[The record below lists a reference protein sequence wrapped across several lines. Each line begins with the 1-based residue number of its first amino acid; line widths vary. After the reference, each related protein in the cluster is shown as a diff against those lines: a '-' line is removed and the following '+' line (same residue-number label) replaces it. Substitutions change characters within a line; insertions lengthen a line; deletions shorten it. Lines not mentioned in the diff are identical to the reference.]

1 VISVAI
7 NALLVEDN
15 PLDARLIREYLS
27 EARGAPFSLE
37 CVDNLSGALEQL
49 AQERPDV
56 LLLDLGLPESQG
68 LDTLSRVLARA
79 PQTPV
84 VVLTGLDDQQLAY
97 RAVAEG
103 AQDYL
108 VKGRVD
114 GELLV
119 RSMRYAIERRRT
131 QEALRQYSEKLEQMV
146 RQRTR
151 DLEEAQGE
159 LIRKEKLALLGELAS
174 SLAHELRHPL
184 GVISNSA
191 YYLRAVLPEA
201 GERVRKHLGIIGS
214 EVRVAEGIISSLLAY
229 AELADPHRVEV
240 SLCEE
245 VTRVLSA
252 HPAPEGIEVGNA
264 VSTDLPHVL
273 ADSSQVRH
281 ALACLFVNAYQAM
294 ADGGRLTLM
303 ASQSPDRVE
312 VSITDTGPGIPEANL
327 DKIFEPLFSTKA
339 RGVGLGLSV
348 CRSLI
353 EANGGTVSVQTVLGK
368 GSTFTVALPLAQRA
382 QKDQGPE
389 MNDSGKDGTAIQRE
403 AG

>member
-1 VISVAI
+1 M

-15 PLDARLIREYLS
+15 PMDARLIREYLS
-27 EARGAPFSLE
+27 ETRDASFSLE
-37 CVDNLSGALEQL
+37 CVDDLSSALERL
-49 AQERPDV
+49 THAAPDV

-68 LDTLSRVLARA
+68 LDTLSTVLTRA

-97 RAVAEG
+97 RAVGEG

-108 VKGRVD
+108 VKGHVD

-131 QEALRQYSEKLEQMV
+131 QEALRRYSEELEQMV
-146 RQRTR
+146 RERTR
-151 DLEEAQGE
+151 DLEEAQAE
-159 LIRKEKLALLGELAS
+159 LIRNEKLALLGELSS

-191 YYLRAVLPEA
+191 YYLRVVLPEA
-201 GERVRKHLGIIGS
+201 GERIQKYLGIIGS

-229 AELADPHRVEV
+229 AQLAEPHLAEV
-240 SLCEE
+240 CLCEE

-252 HPAPEGIEVGNA
+252 HPAPEGIEVN
-264 VSTDLPHVL
+264 STVPADLPAVL
-273 ADSSQVRH
+273 ADSRQVRQ
-281 ALACLFVNAYQAM
+281 ALASLIVNAYQAM
-294 ADGGRLTLM
+294 ARGGRLTI
-303 ASQSPDRVE
+303 AAHQSPDCVE

-339 RGVGLGLSV
+339 RGVGLGLPM
-348 CRSLI
+348 CRNLV
-353 EANGGTVSVQTVLGK
+353 EANGGTVSVQTRLGQ
-368 GSTFTVALPLAQRA
+368 GCAFTVTLPLAQR
-382 QKDQGPE
+382 
-389 MNDSGKDGTAIQRE
+389 SQRD
-403 AG
+403 